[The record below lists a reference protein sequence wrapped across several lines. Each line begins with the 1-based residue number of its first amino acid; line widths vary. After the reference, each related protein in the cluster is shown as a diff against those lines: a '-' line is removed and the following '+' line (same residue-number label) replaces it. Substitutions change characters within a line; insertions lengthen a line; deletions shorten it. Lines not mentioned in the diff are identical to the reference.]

1 MAKSFAEVYGGRTE
15 SGPTNKVGTFESML
29 AGVGSGLIAIPKGL
43 FSLGATLLDLG
54 VDSGKAA
61 EVEQWFDDLTEWDEK
76 SEATAAGKITELLV
90 NIGIPGG
97 VGFKVASGMAKQAML
112 ASKTGKYLKLNTP
125 TLKDGVKKAA
135 ELNTKGKTN
144 RFFAGAIGG
153 GLAEGV
159 FIGDVEKAGSFGDL
173 IGGPTEIR
181 RGDDDDAVRDLL
193 NRVKFGTE
201 GALFTGILG
210 GIGKGIK
217 KVTSRT
223 EKLDV
228 VNSKIDRLIDKFAS
242 GFRARSGKDQVFFD
256 MERTSKGLS
265 SGDAAL
271 AKNASRE
278 VDTLIDGLFPPWR
291 TLANK
296 QTAKDR
302 QKMLGEIQELL
313 LEGDPKIVDD
323 IGKDGKI
330 TGKLRAELG
339 DLDPKLAREV
349 ASKMMKAGATDEQVK
364 TIFANLSAI
373 RTRWSDLYTK
383 LGRTLEPEE
392 LKAFKE
398 YFGDKFSG
406 YLGATYDIFQNKS
419 IIPWLRYKPSSE
431 AINEVKQ
438 VFKDS
443 YALANPGKQLDD
455 LVAEQ
460 QVADILAEG
469 GHLLPKGMRMDKPTD
484 AIFRVPKFFV
494 NRTVLK
500 EAATKRGSPL
510 ISIGD
515 VKDPQMKEAFN
526 KLLGKQYDP
535 MQTMIGGM
543 AKLSILARRNIFFD
557 DLIKKN
563 DELIAAGKKPLF
575 VSSNEEALSVW
586 GVGGSR
592 QIRVDQAR
600 ALAVESK
607 AGASNPFQR
616 DGVPLYASNGIAD
629 ALEQAAGGLNGSG
642 PLMRMY
648 ESLVLWPKAT
658 SQIAK
663 TILSPITH
671 ARNFISAASFAA
683 ANGILPVNVGKVP
696 ITIAGKETFENP
708 IKLAYSALQTGLKG
722 TRQQNE
728 LYERLLELGVVNSNV
743 RLGDLS
749 RLLRDVNFGETM
761 TSDKGLRLLLKPLS
775 KLKSVGQDLY
785 TAEDDF
791 WKIYSWAIEK
801 SRIAKA
807 FEKQGLV
814 RGKYFTDAAG
824 NSVRLTEDWLERE
837 AADIVKNNIPNYD
850 FVPDFIKSLRRL
862 PIGNFVAFP
871 AEIARTGTNIVRR
884 ALREIN
890 ETITLANGKV
900 VKPFESIGYTRLFGF
915 GATVAAIPYATTK
928 VFQGIYDVTNEE
940 RDAIRR
946 YAAKWSKNSTLL
958 PMKDEE
964 GNFKYIDYSHAN
976 AYDTLTRPI
985 QSVINSVA
993 DGRTDNDGMMD
1004 DFMRGMFVAMKEF
1017 GEPFVSEAIWT
1028 EAAMDVLPIMGRGG
1042 RTVDGVEIYSD
1053 KDTDGTKASKVMAHL
1068 VKAQM
1073 PFSMTQLKRMD
1084 QSIEA
1089 VDVLTKGKFDE
1100 RGMTYEFGDEFG
1112 GLFGFR
1118 AIKVD
1123 PGRSIKYKVADFKR
1137 GVRDSGGLFTRVSL
1151 KGGPIE
1157 PREIVDAYI
1166 NANRSLF
1173 GVKQEFKQDIDA
1185 ARLLGISEE
1194 DFNAGVDISNV
1205 ELGAIDNDIF
1215 RPLNISA
1222 DVREGFARNAENLGV
1237 SNPLDAAES
1246 VIAEIQGQLADL
1258 PLNTPN
1264 FPDIE
1269 NPLLPSG
1276 DQRVLP
1282 NINMSS
1288 LNLPSINPQAVRN
1301 TGGNLN
1307 LDQMTTQQKID
1318 AFFGRG

>member
-1 MAKSFAEVYGGRTE
+1 MTVTDA
-15 SGPTNKVGTFESML
+15 GPAVRSTSTD
-29 AGVGSGLIAIPKGL
+29 
-43 FSLGATLLDLG
+43 GA
-54 VDSGKAA
+54 
-61 EVEQWFDDLTEWDEK
+61 
-76 SEATAAGKITELLV
+76 
-90 NIGIPGG
+90 
-97 VGFKVASGMAKQAML
+97 
-112 ASKTGKYLKLNTP
+112 
-125 TLKDGVKKAA
+125 
-135 ELNTKGKTN
+135 LNTKKY
-144 RFFAGAIGG
+144 
-153 GLAEGV
+153 
-159 FIGDVEKAGSFGDL
+159 
-173 IGGPTEIR
+173 TEP
-181 RGDDDDAVRDLL
+181 
-193 NRVKFGTE
+193 
-201 GALFTGILG
+201 
-210 GIGKGIK
+210 GKGGRFK
-217 KVTSRT
+217 
-223 EKLDV
+223 
-228 VNSKIDRLIDKFAS
+228 
-242 GFRARSGKDQVFFD
+242 
-256 MERTSKGLS
+256 
-265 SGDAAL
+265 
-271 AKNASRE
+271 
-278 VDTLIDGLFPPWR
+278 
-291 TLANK
+291 
-296 QTAKDR
+296 
-302 QKMLGEIQELL
+302 
-313 LEGDPKIVDD
+313 
-323 IGKDGKI
+323 
-330 TGKLRAELG
+330 AEFG
-339 DLDPKLAREV
+339 DLDPKLKREV
-349 ASKMMKAGATDEQVK
+349 AEKLMKAGAKDEQIK
-364 TIFANLSAI
+364 SIYANLSAI
-373 RTRWSDLYTK
+373 RTRWSELFTN
-383 LGRTLEPEE
+383 LGRTLEPDE
-392 LKAFKE
+392 LKLFKE
-398 YFGDKFSG
+398 YFGTKFSG

-419 IIPWLRYKPSSE
+419 IIPWLRYKPAAE
-431 AINEVKQ
+431 AIDETKQ

-443 YALANPGKQLDD
+443 YALANPGKVLGD
-455 LVAEQ
+455 LEAEQ
-460 QVADILAEG
+460 YVADILEEG
-469 GHLLPKGMRMDKPTD
+469 GHMLPKGMRMDKPTD
-484 AIFRVPKFFV
+484 AIFKVPDFFV

-500 EAATKRGSPL
+500 ETTTKRGSPL
-510 ISIGD
+510 ISAGD
-515 VKDPQMKEAFN
+515 IKDPEIVKTFE

-543 AKLSILARRNIFFD
+543 AKLSILSRRNIFFD
-557 DLIKKN
+557 DLMKKN

-575 VSSNEEALSVW
+575 VQTNREALGVW

-600 ALAVESK
+600 KLAVESK

-616 DGVPLYASNGIAD
+616 DGLPLYASNGIAD
-629 ALEQAAGGLNGSG
+629 ALEQAAGGLSGSG

-663 TILSPITH
+663 TILSPVTH

-683 ANGILPVNVGKVP
+683 ANGIIPVNVGKVP
-696 ITIAGKETFENP
+696 ITIAGKETLENP
-708 IKLAYSALQTGLKG
+708 MKLAYSALQTGLKG

-814 RGKYFTDAAG
+814 RGKYFTDSAG
-824 NSVRLTEDWLERE
+824 KSVRLTEDWLERE

-850 FVPDFIKSLRRL
+850 YVPDFIKGLRKL

-900 VKPFESIGYTRLFGF
+900 VKPFEAIGYTRLFGF

-928 VFQGIYDVTNEE
+928 VFQGIYDITNDE
-940 RDAIRR
+940 REAIRR

-976 AYDTLTRPI
+976 AYDTLIRPI

-1017 GEPFVSEAIWT
+1017 GEPFISEAIWT
-1028 EAAMDVLPIMGRGG
+1028 EAAMDVLPILGRGG
-1042 RTVDGVEIYSD
+1042 RTIDGVEIYND
-1053 KDTDGTKASKVMAHL
+1053 KDTDGTKVKNVMAHL

-1089 VDVLTKGKFDE
+1089 VDVLTKGKYDE
-1100 RGMTYEFGDEFG
+1100 RGITYEFGDEFG

-1137 GVRDSGGLFTRVSL
+1137 GVRESGSLLTRVSL

-1166 NANRSLF
+1166 NANRALF

-1185 ARLLGISEE
+1185 ARTLGISEE
-1194 DFNAGVDISNV
+1194 DFNTGVDISNV

-1222 DVREGFARNAENLGV
+1222 NVREGFARNAANLGV

-1246 VIAEIQGQLADL
+1246 VIAEIQSQLAEL

-1264 FPDIE
+1264 FPNIE

-1276 DQRVLP
+1276 DQRMLP

-1288 LNLPSINPQAVRN
+1288 LNLPSLNPQAVTN
-1301 TGGNLN
+1301 PTGNINYNQL
-1307 LDQMTTQQKID
+1307 TTQQKID
-1318 AFFGRG
+1318 RLFGRS